1 MKELDII
8 DKEDF
13 ELNERI
19 MDLKTELYIA
29 EAKKKELYQKR
40 NKIIGELQA
49 QLDKKDNCK

>member
-8 DKEDF
+8 DREVF